1 MLDSSAGKIRSNFAA
16 AIMGTG
22 SEEIAAIQKNAVG
35 FINEK
40 GFVHLFP
47 EVSEINV
54 KPFKDMKDLVQR
66 FHDLNN
72 F

>member
-1 MLDSSAGKIRSNFAA
+1 
-16 AIMGTG
+16 MGTG